1 VPPFGDVSV
10 EDGELKLMDH
20 NNGDGRVH
28 VMTVSRDYR
37 GAKLSWADRPGPRT
51 DVNTGTFPI
60 DADERA
66 QIQAWSQQIWQLA
79 PSGRRSFPKLPDAK
93 PYEWAIV
100 MRRGDEVRVVEG
112 GASDTQPDRIEEAV
126 DFLDMHF

>member
-1 VPPFGDVSV
+1 MLCRVWIRIAIATVAACGGPVRSTPANRVEATAGAKTKTASVPPFGDVSI

-51 DVNTGTFPI
+51 DVNAGTFPI

-66 QIQAWSQQIWQLA
+66 QIQSW
-79 PSGRRSFPKLPDAK
+79 
-93 PYEWAIV
+93 
-100 MRRGDEVRVVEG
+100 
-112 GASDTQPDRIEEAV
+112 
-126 DFLDMHF
+126 